1 MIQTSSV
8 LHPGTPDEEVFD
20 AKDKKELREF
30 VDVAASDYD
39 QRIPEAEQKVH
50 ELKRQLVR
58 AEHELK
64 RLLNHRRAL
73 TTFSDKH
80 ELTKEGN

>member
-8 LHPGTPDEEVFD
+8 LHPGTPEEEVFD
-20 AKDKKELREF
+20 AQDKKQLREF
-30 VDVAASDYD
+30 VNVAASDYD
-39 QRIPEAEQKVH
+39 QRIPEVENRLH

-80 ELTKEGN
+80 ELTKEDN